1 MSIYR
6 DAGKIFF
13 SPPFFPDP
21 GQPEDPESIPRTAQ
35 EDELDEVRLA
45 LGEAMRARYE
55 GTDQSYAL
63 WFDKLRLVS
72 LQADRAVFACENNL
86 KARIISD
93 RFRDLILEALEEVL
107 GYRPG
112 LELKV
117 DPPAAQ
123 DGQPKTGSQGP
134 LSREDQIPL
143 DPEDGGEGDEG
154 WGDSEAGVPDFTV
167 LRGQDGRE
175 GRMDAA
181 GRVSWENGFPSS
193 GPDGAAAFGVRPG
206 YTPFEESFGSRP
218 GTGSRPDIS
227 PSAQPGSGVQPSG
240 AAQLSGAAQPAGAVQ
255 PSSRTPG
262 PGGAQNRHHAF
273 HDGYTFENF
282 IVGSSNQM
290 AHAAA
295 LRVADNVGMSINPLF
310 IWGPSGLGKTHLM
323 YAIANR
329 AVERNPAL
337 RVICVKGEEFMNEM
351 IEAIR
356 NNRNQAFRD
365 KYRKTDMLLIDDI
378 QFIAG
383 KDSTQTEFFHTFD
396 ALYED
401 RKQIII
407 TSDRPPKELTSL
419 ENRIRSRFEAG
430 LLVDIQPPDYELRMA
445 ILRDKTSQS
454 GMEFPQ
460 DVMDFLAKNLVENIR
475 QLEGVVKKLSMVHMV
490 SGNPVTMETV
500 LKTVPEYLRSTE
512 PLSETVSR
520 IIKVTAAHYGVRA
533 DDVLGKERKK
543 NIQTARNVSMY
554 LVRTVTGAS
563 LPQIAVFFYRDHSTV
578 HSNIAKVEA
587 EIAGDAVFEANVDEI
602 LKEVRRG

>member
-1 MSIYR
+1 MNPYKNTESIY
-6 DAGKIFF
+6 F
-13 SPPFFPDP
+13 SPP
-21 GQPEDPESIPRTAQ
+21 GEAEGG
-35 EDELDEVRLA
+35 DELEEVRQALDEV
-45 LGEAMRARYE
+45 MRARYE
-55 GTDQSYAL
+55 GTDQSYKL
-63 WFDKLRLVS
+63 WFEHLRLTS
-72 LQADRAVFACENNL
+72 LQSDRAVFACESKL
-86 KARIISD
+86 KAGIISD
-93 RFRDLILEALEEVL
+93 RFRDLIAESLEEVL
-107 GYRPG
+107 GYRPA
-112 LELKV
+112 LELTV
-117 DPPAAQ
+117 APSVAQIPREPAQ
-123 DGQPKTGSQGP
+123 DDPAERQV
-134 LSREDQIPL
+134 PL
-143 DPEDGGEGDEG
+143 DETDGPEDAGSDGD
-154 WGDSEAGVPDFTV
+154 GVPEDNEEADDGWFEDGETGGGFTFI
-167 LRGQDGRE
+167 RDKDGQDGRL
-175 GRMDAA
+175 DSA
-181 GRVSWENGFPSS
+181 GRLNWTGGGSS
-193 GPDGAAAFGVRPG
+193 GGDRPG
-206 YTPFEESFGSRP
+206 YIPGGSRP
-218 GTGSRPDIS
+218 GMNPPSRPADLPPDPPEPDNETAPSGSRAEKTGRP
-227 PSAQPGSGVQPSG
+227 
-240 AAQLSGAAQPAGAVQ
+240 
-255 PSSRTPG
+255 
-262 PGGAQNRHHAF
+262 AF

-295 LRVADNVGMSINPLF
+295 LSVADNVGMSINPLF

-329 AVERNPAL
+329 AVERDPSL

-356 NNRNQAFRD
+356 KDRNQAFRD

-383 KDSTQTEFFHTFD
+383 KESTQTEFFHTFD

-407 TSDRPPKELTSL
+407 TSDRPPKDLTSL

-445 ILRDKTSQS
+445 ILRDKISQS
-454 GMEFPQ
+454 GMEIPQ
-460 DVMDFLAKNLVENIR
+460 DVLDFLAKNLQENIR
-475 QLEGVVKKLSMVHMV
+475 QLEGVVKKLSVVHMV

-520 IIKVTAAHYGVRA
+520 IIRAAADHYGVKV
-533 DDVLGKERKK
+533 DDVLGKDRKK

-587 EIAGDAVFEANVDEI
+587 EIADDAVFEANVDQI
-602 LKEVRRG
+602 LKEIRKG